1 MHKITESVLYTYS
14 SSSFWKRW

>member
-14 SSSFWKRW
+14 SYSFWKRW